1 MSGGGFIRVWGGYVR
16 LRSVCYKAVL
26 LLYCVARARA
36 TSELRALPSYHVPQG
51 SALLWMEAAFR
62 ATDDNNICRVFGA
75 PARSVFVTVFPSGSL
90 AFTIYLPAAS
100 ERGDGV
106 TYGREKLPEEYLD
119 LRAVGRSHCNVCRPG
134 PSPLYLRVWALF
146 ISGSVT
152 LPHFAVALIA
162 T

>member
-75 PARSVFVTVFPSGSL
+75 PARSGFRHRVPFWFPC
-90 AFTIYLPAAS
+90 FHYLP
-100 ERGDGV
+100 
-106 TYGREKLPEEYLD
+106 PCC
-119 LRAVGRSHCNVCRPG
+119 LRAWRWSNLWTGEAPRRILGLACG
-134 PSPLYLRVWALF
+134 GAFALQR
-146 ISGSVT
+146 
-152 LPHFAVALIA
+152 L
-162 T
+162 

>member
-62 ATDDNNICRVFGA
+62 ATDDNNICRVFAVLRLGRFSS
-75 PARSVFVTVFPSGSL
+75 PCSLLVPLISLFTSLLPPSV
-90 AFTIYLPAAS
+90 
-100 ERGDGV
+100 EM
-106 TYGREKLPEEYLD
+106 E
-119 LRAVGRSHCNVCRPG
+119 
-134 PSPLYLRVWALF
+134 
-146 ISGSVT
+146 
-152 LPHFAVALIA
+152 
-162 T
+162 